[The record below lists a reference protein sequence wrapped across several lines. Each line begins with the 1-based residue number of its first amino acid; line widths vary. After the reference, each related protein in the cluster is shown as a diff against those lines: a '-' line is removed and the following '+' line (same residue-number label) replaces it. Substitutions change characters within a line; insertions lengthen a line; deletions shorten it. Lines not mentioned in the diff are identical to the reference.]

1 MGPICRE
8 KLFNMTTEGR
18 VKEKIQE
25 DKTLVD
31 YMQERDKRKKHLQLA
46 VWLEENFGD
55 RSR

>member
-1 MGPICRE
+1 
-8 KLFNMTTEGR
+8 MTTEGR